1 MELTKRCDEINKI
14 LKDQYGI
21 DTVSGLAI
29 FRVVWAEEQMEHR
42 KGYYEDFTPSGI
54 FIRGVE
60 EVRYTTKYPYIS
72 EVYVLERLVV
82 VPIRNE
88 NDLPAVKV
96 SYEPLHSFRK
106 NPDAQPPSIAAA
118 QFLIDAVLA
127 AQGHGNLIKYKDPLA
142 GLNTPELIEAKNKEL
157 QALQDELFG
166 NETDTGDALAHK
178 EAITVPRN
186 YERIH

>member
-1 MELTKRCDEINKI
+1 MELTKRCDEINRI
-14 LKDQYGI
+14 LKDQYGM

-60 EVRYTTKYPYIS
+60 EVRYTKKYDWLKD
-72 EVYVLERLVV
+72 VYVLERLVII
-82 VPIRNE
+82 PIANE
-88 NDLPAVKV
+88 KDLPATKV
-96 SYEPLHSFRK
+96 SYEPLHAFRK
-106 NPDAQPPSIAAA
+106 NSDAQPPIIAAA
-118 QFLIDAVLA
+118 QFLIDSVLA

-157 QALQDELFG
+157 QAIQDELFG
-166 NETDTGDALAHK
+166 NETDVGDALAHK
-178 EAITVPRN
+178 AAITVPRN